1 VFCVII
7 IIIIIIKFC
16 SRLTIITYHCGT
28 VVRDN
33 GQPGTKF
40 NYDDYDVDNYDDD
53 QNTAYVLI
61 K

>member
-1 VFCVII
+1 MFCV
-7 IIIIIIKFC
+7 IIIIIKFC

-40 NYDDYDVDNYDDD
+40 NYDDYDVDNDDD